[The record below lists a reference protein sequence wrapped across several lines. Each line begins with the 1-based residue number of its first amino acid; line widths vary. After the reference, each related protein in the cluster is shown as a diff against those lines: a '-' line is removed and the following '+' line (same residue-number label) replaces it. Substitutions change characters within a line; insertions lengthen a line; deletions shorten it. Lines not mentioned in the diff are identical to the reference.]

1 MWCDQVQTQRFE
13 RKYLITETQA
23 QLARELVRCYLTQ
36 DVHAKTGHDGYS
48 YCVHSLYLDSPDL
61 LAYWAWM
68 CCEKKRFKL
77 RIRYY
82 DESPDSPLFF
92 EIKRRVDD
100 CIFKQ
105 RALVRRSAV
114 PSLLGGQLPGP
125 EHLVDNGPDALAALQ
140 RFCELVHRLD
150 ARPVLHIGYLREAW
164 VSSRGNSVRVTFD
177 RRVCAGLKRAP
188 DFSTQMPQTVSPFG
202 THVILEL
209 KFTDRFPDWL
219 RDMVQRL
226 NLIAS
231 GVAKYCTSVSALFG
245 EQATAYAPV
254 GLKQK
259 LALLNISWQDT
270 TSSLP
275 HK

>member
-1 MWCDQVQTQRFE
+1 MWRDQVQTQRFE
-13 RKYLITETQA
+13 RKYLITENQA
-23 QLARELVRCYLTQ
+23 LLARELVRCYLTQ
-36 DVHAKTGHDGYS
+36 DVHAKTGPDGYS

-61 LAYWAWM
+61 LTYWAWM

-92 EIKRRVDD
+92 EIKRRVGD
-100 CIFKQ
+100 CILKQ
-105 RALVRRSAV
+105 RALVKRSAL
-114 PSLLGGQLPGP
+114 PSLLGGQPPRADHLVHDGP
-125 EHLVDNGPDALAALQ
+125 EAMVALQ
-140 RFCELVHRLD
+140 RFCELVRRLD
-150 ARPVLHIGYLREAW
+150 ARPVLHVGYLREAW
-164 VSSRGNSVRVTFD
+164 VSACGNSVRVTFD

-188 DFSTQMPQTVSPFG
+188 DLSVQMPHTVSPFG

-219 RDMVQRL
+219 RDVVQRL
-226 NLIAS
+226 NLTAC

-245 EQATAYAPV
+245 EQVTACEPL

-259 LALLNISWQDT
+259 LALLNVSWQDT
-270 TSSLP
+270 PSSLP